1 MNQGKLILIP
11 NLIGDENYKDSINE
25 KITNYYNKNK
35 LFYI

>member
-25 KITNYYNKNK
+25 KIIFTITKNK
-35 LFYI
+35 LFYS

>member
-25 KITNYYNKNK
+25 KIINTIKK
-35 LFYI
+35 QIFL